1 MIRRLKF
8 FTNFHVFVPLKVDD
22 HRPTSPYK
30 EMIDIEKSRPSSPVK
45 EEQRNVPVNI
55 GEAVRNYI
63 ESGQE
68 PQVRDRSARSRRVSG
83 TGIQEKDTDKRA
95 AEKSSNSSLGG
106 EPRIRPEPEAVKTA
120 INKQPKPA
128 SSSLS
133 EKPKGGKSKA
143 ESKPD
148 LPRLSL
154 AKNNETNKEVKE
166 PTVEEWEARRQMV
179 SELLSKRDAPKDGKL
194 ELEGIGKEGEEGEST
209 SGGLVTRACPTIAEK
224 KNDLS
229 DLAALVSKNKTP
241 SKLKDKVRT
250 KVSLGIIRRLENDL
264 SVAKDY
270 STPGLN

>member
-1 MIRRLKF
+1 
-8 FTNFHVFVPLKVDD
+8 
-22 HRPTSPYK
+22 
-30 EMIDIEKSRPSSPVK
+30 MIDIEKSRPSSPVN

-83 TGIQEKDTDKRA
+83 TGIQEKDTDKKA
-95 AEKSSNSSLGG
+95 AEKSSNSSMEG
-106 EPRIRPEPEAVKTA
+106 EPRIRPEPEAVKTT

-128 SSSLS
+128 PSSLS

-143 ESKPD
+143 GSKPD
-148 LPRLSL
+148 LPGLSL
-154 AKNNETNKEVKE
+154 TKNNDKNKEVKE
-166 PTVEEWEARRQMV
+166 PTVEEREARRQMV
-179 SELLSKRDAPKDGKL
+179 SDLLSKRDAPKDGKL

-209 SGGLVTRACPTIAEK
+209 SGGLVTRASPTIAEK

-241 SKLKDKVRT
+241 SKPKDKVF
-250 KVSLGIIRRLENDL
+250 
-264 SVAKDY
+264 
-270 STPGLN
+270 